1 MISQLILSKGYRCPI
16 FKHQNRKDCI
26 SGSIFASLGL
36 SRFCTESI
44 FANLRLD
51 GSVVKN
57 AGRALDDRNLD
68 VENDDLGSEIKSRKI
83 FSQAYNQLKNERNI
97 RSLNF
102 FG

>member
-36 SRFCTESI
+36 PRFCTESI

-57 AGRALDDRNLD
+57 TGRALDDRNLD
-68 VENDDLGSEIKSRKI
+68 VENDDLGSEMKSSKNFQSSLQSIKK
-83 FSQAYNQLKNERNI
+83 
-97 RSLNF
+97 
-102 FG
+102 